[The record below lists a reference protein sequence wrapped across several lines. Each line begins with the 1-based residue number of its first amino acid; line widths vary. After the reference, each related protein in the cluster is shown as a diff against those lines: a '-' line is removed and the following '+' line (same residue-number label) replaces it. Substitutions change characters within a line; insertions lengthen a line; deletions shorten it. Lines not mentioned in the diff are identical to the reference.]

1 MHTPRSQQHRD
12 LQTLLFS
19 SLSSALSNDCIQT
32 ATVPPAVAQASNSI
46 LYLGDVGV
54 ARQQYRE
61 KLRPYA
67 INTIYPP
74 PKKYIYIQRNKTSLF
89 VRYSY
94 GGIYLAP
101 YFTYTNDPP
110 SS

>member
-1 MHTPRSQQHRD
+1 MHTARLQQHRD

-19 SLSSALSNDCIQT
+19 SLSSALSNDCIQI
-32 ATVPPAVAQASNSI
+32 ATVPLAIAQASNCI

-61 KLRPYA
+61 KMRPYA
-67 INTIYPP
+67 INTILPP
-74 PKKYIYIQRNKTSLF
+74 QN
-89 VRYSY
+89 
-94 GGIYLAP
+94 IYLAP
-101 YFTYTNDPP
+101 SFTYTNDPP